1 MNSCSEAAEDLLALQ
16 ACYPEAGALV
26 LTPAEEQALVLQS
39 KTGLAGEL
47 GATLHIPD
55 VLASGEPISLN
66 ISLPIA
72 YPREWPSLTVH
83 SAAPRDV
90 TAELQAVVKTTA
102 EASQGLPCLLA
113 CVAALVAAAQD
124 LQSSTEQQKD
134 ENPVE
139 ADARSVKGP
148 ESPDPMCCR
157 LFWFHHIKS
166 LTKRKVIV
174 QEAKNLEVYPLR
186 VWLPVTSG
194 SRSMSISLSLGFGEL
209 VKAQWAPSLGSAAA
223 TLTTTQAHPA
233 PCCLTH
239 NLSPSP
245 PAPPDRRLQQARLS
259 RRHRCGGIP
268 CSAGGIHGHA
278 ARAALERH
286 GRAGGGGGW
295 PYAPLALAPPRGRWG
310 GYGGAGIPVPRRGGG
325 GALPLRPQA
334 PHGLKAWA
342 EGGCREGGTYTEI
355 ERHRHHEP

>member
-55 VLASGEPISLN
+55 VLASGESISLN

-72 YPREWPSLTVH
+72 YPREGPSLTVH
-83 SAAPRDV
+83 SAAPRSENERGPCPTVCNTQCMPQTCTPYCLYPSAQPIDMKANLLSHKPTCRDV

-139 ADARSVKGP
+139 ADARSVKAP

-295 PYAPLALAPPRGRWG
+295 PYAPLALAPP
-310 GYGGAGIPVPRRGGG
+310 
-325 GALPLRPQA
+325 
-334 PHGLKAWA
+334 
-342 EGGCREGGTYTEI
+342 
-355 ERHRHHEP
+355 

>member
-72 YPREWPSLTVH
+72 YPREGPSLTVH

-139 ADARSVKGP
+139 ADARSVKAP

-174 QEAKNLEVYPLR
+174 QEAKNLEIGGFSKPGFPGVI
-186 VWLPVTSG
+186 VAEG
-194 SRSMSISLSLGFGEL
+194 SL
-209 VKAQWAPSLGSAAA
+209 
-223 TLTTTQAHPA
+223 
-233 PCCLTH
+233 
-239 NLSPSP
+239 
-245 PAPPDRRLQQARLS
+245 
-259 RRHRCGGIP
+259 
-268 CSAGGIHGHA
+268 
-278 ARAALERH
+278 AALEGYTATLRALRWSAMAVR
-286 GRAGGGGGW
+286 GEEAGG
-295 PYAPLALAPPRGRWG
+295 LT
-310 GYGGAGIPVPRRGGG
+310 RRLP
-325 GALPLRPQA
+325 LPLREVA
-334 PHGLKAWA
+334 GEGMGELASLCRGAGVEALFLSALKLP
-342 EGGCREGGTYTEI
+342 TV
-355 ERHRHHEP
+355 